1 MVGVQLNFEYESKV
15 RNTIETHDLNE
26 SPAEFVRKA
35 GEQRIER
42 LNAGDL
48 DAR

>member
-1 MVGVQLNFEYESKV
+1 MAVQLNYEYETKV
-15 RNTIETHDLNE
+15 RESIETHDLNE

-35 GEQRIER
+35 GLQRIDR
-42 LNAGDL
+42 LEAGDS